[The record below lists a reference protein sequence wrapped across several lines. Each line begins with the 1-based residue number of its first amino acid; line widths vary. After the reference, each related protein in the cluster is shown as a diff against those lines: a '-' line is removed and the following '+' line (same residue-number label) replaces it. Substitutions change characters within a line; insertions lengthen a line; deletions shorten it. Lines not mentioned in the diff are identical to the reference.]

1 MHISLYKD
9 NQWNAEQLDKW
20 AEIEKEIM
28 GIQPELITF
37 TFNYILDV
45 KDATNSEFNKV
56 LFIGDEKGIV
66 ELNKILKEQY
76 EEVLNIYPSKSTYLE
91 IMKKYI

>member
-66 ELNKILKEQY
+66 ELNKILKEKY

>member
-20 AEIEKEIM
+20 AEIEREIM
-28 GIQPELITF
+28 GIQPELV
-37 TFNYILDV
+37 TFNYTLDV
-45 KDATNSEFNKV
+45 KDARNLEFNKV

-66 ELNKILKEQY
+66 ELNKIVKEQY
-76 EEVLNIYPSKSTYLE
+76 RRGF
-91 IMKKYI
+91 KYISV